1 MKAENRFR
9 SCPNPHTLGVAS
21 KVDSDLKNVGS
32 QRHLL
37 IIGRTRSPGFS
48 RILES
53 TQARKGYPM
62 GNILKKIFSSFVA
75 LTTIAWSVGL
85 GSLALPTA
93 ASAASVG
100 ELIKASGPAVYY
112 YAADGK
118 RYVFPN
124 EKSYFSWFMDFSGVR
139 TISDT
144 ELASIMIGGN
154 VTVRP
159 GTHLVKIQTDPKV
172 YAVTMGGMLHWI
184 ESEAIATTL
193 YGANWAQR
201 VIDVPDSFFVNYTI
215 GSSVSTPVHPNG
227 SVVAYSGDPTRYVVW
242 DNMKRRIVSDSV
254 FAANM
259 FNPMYTLMTAVSYAN
274 GTDVAGRECKLAD
287 VVAMC
292 DGAPTPVGGGVT
304 VSLASD
310 TPAAATVPKNAASVM
325 LAKFNIMAGSAD
337 AKVDGLRIRRIG
349 VGAASDFANVY
360 LYDGNGNRLTTGRTI
375 NSTTNV
381 TEFNGLNMNIAAGQ
395 SKSVVIVGDFSN
407 PGTTGGQHSFE
418 ISDMSS
424 VTLIG
429 SSSVG
434 GSFPVRG
441 NVFTVGTT
449 SAGRLDVQKG
459 TTPTNPNIG
468 AQNAE
473 ISNFKLTANT
483 NDIEVRRIT
492 LIQTGGI
499 SNSDLSNF
507 NLYQGSTLVASTAAM
522 MGDKIVLTFNP
533 PYVITN
539 GTTKTFSLQA
549 KVAGRAGRDIKTYVE
564 YTTDVYAVDKLYN
577 AGAAICIA
585 DTAIGGCTATGQG
598 SFDGDANGA
607 GTADDNAILVTTQG
621 GQLTVSFNGPVTG
634 NVAKGNQ
641 DVVLYRFSLASP
653 DNTLEIR
660 NVDFSIRGNTAS
672 DLIKGSAGTE
682 YFRDIKIKD
691 LDTGLTWMGPTNIPS
706 ACANGSQGTAAN
718 CLITLSDSRNINAGQ
733 TLNLAITADLY
744 NGTDDVS
751 GEFSGDGNNQ
761 YRVVLGDNSSVIFG
775 SSDVR
780 VVETGEFLAT
790 DKIVPN
796 STING
801 NLQTVKAS
809 NLSIALAG
817 SPSAG
822 TAVKKQ
828 AMIPTAGFV
837 FTAGDQSDI
846 TVRTVKLTGSASF
859 DNSFFAATTV
869 KDVVTSCALFDGA
882 TQVGLSQAPDT
893 TAGTFNITNMNVT
906 VTRGSSKTLV
916 AKCTADSTV
925 EGSADYVA
933 IGIDNDIDVTAEDK
947 EANTVTPSRSTQVDG
962 NAGSTPSLKQTI
974 RNSGTLTVSP
984 DNLRQSTILVGDN
997 GAVWQNFA
1005 QFKATAQYEDAQL
1018 DKVTVT
1024 STGVAA
1030 NFLMVAVAQDG
1041 AVKGQDTLPAGS
1053 NSFKDIDLSG
1063 SPVIV
1068 PKDGSATFQLWGK
1081 LASVVASGTVS
1092 GSTNAPRSGNLMQL
1106 GIAAG
1111 ITTGDWD
1118 STYAGQLNVRA
1129 NGAASGDRLLAA
1141 TTTVTNIGN
1150 QFVLR
1155 KTKPV
1160 VTRQALSST
1169 TLTSGLDTD
1178 LYKFQVAAD
1187 SAGSVALKKIVFN
1200 WSKGDS
1206 NSSFNFQNLRLRK
1219 GSTDIADGDIDITS
1233 ATGTN
1238 YYTGGPGLGEAS
1250 GQVVI
1255 VFTNEETIS
1264 GSGNV
1269 YTLHGT
1275 INGTVDSGD
1284 SLSLNFRRDTDS
1296 SVVTGYLSSDTNGGI
1311 IGPNIDTS
1319 AAGDGVSDDV
1329 GTFLWSDN
1337 SEVPHSYA
1345 SSTLGGSRDWTNDT
1359 YVEDLTQQ
1367 STLSR

>member
-1 MKAENRFR
+1 
-9 SCPNPHTLGVAS
+9 
-21 KVDSDLKNVGS
+21 
-32 QRHLL
+32 
-37 IIGRTRSPGFS
+37 
-48 RILES
+48 
-53 TQARKGYPM
+53 M

-75 LTTIAWSVGL
+75 LTTIAWSVGF
-85 GSLALPTA
+85 GALAMPTA
-93 ASAASVG
+93 ASAAVAG
-100 ELIKASGPAVYY
+100 DLIKASGPAVYY
-112 YAADGK
+112 FAADGK

-124 EKSYFSWFMDFSGVR
+124 EKTYFSWFMDFSSVR

-144 ELASIMIGGN
+144 ELASILIGGN
-154 VTVRP
+154 VTIRP
-159 GTHLVKIQTDPKV
+159 GTKLVKIQTDPKV
-172 YAVTMGGMLHWI
+172 YAVTLGGMLHWV
-184 ESEAIATTL
+184 ESEALATTL
-193 YGANWAQR
+193 YGSAWATR
-201 VIDVPDSFFVNYTI
+201 VVDVPDSFFVNYTI
-215 GSSVSTPVHPNG
+215 GSSVSTPVHPDG
-227 SVVAYSGDPTRYVVW
+227 SVVSYSGDSMRYVVW
-242 DNMKRRIVSDSV
+242 GGMKRKIVSDSV
-254 FAANM
+254 FAANG
-259 FNPMYTLMTAVSYAN
+259 FNPAYTLMTTIAYSN
-274 GTDVAGRECKLAD
+274 GTDITSRECPLAD
-287 VVAMC
+287 VIAIC
-292 DGAPTPVGGGVT
+292 GTTPVVTGGVT

-310 TPAAATVPKNAASVM
+310 TPAAQTVPKNAASVM
-325 LAKFNIMAGSAD
+325 LAKYNFTAGSAE
-337 AKVDGLRIRRIG
+337 ALIDGLQIRRIG
-349 VGAASDFANVY
+349 VGAASDLANVY
-360 LYDGNGNRLTTGRTI
+360 LYDGNGNRMTTGRTI

-381 TEFNGLNMNIAAGQ
+381 TEFNGLNFSVPAGQ
-395 SKSVVIVGDFSN
+395 TKSIVIVGDFSS
-407 PGTTGGQHSFE
+407 PATAGGQHSFE
-418 ISDMSS
+418 ITNGGS
-424 VTLIG
+424 VVIVG
-429 SSSVG
+429 SGTVG
-434 GSFPVRG
+434 GNFPVRG

-459 TTPTNPNIG
+459 TTPANPNIG

-483 NDIEVRRIT
+483 NDIEVRRVT

-499 SNSDLSNF
+499 SNSDLTNF

-522 MGDKIVLTFNP
+522 VGDKIVLTFNP

-539 GTTKTFSLQA
+539 GTTKTFALQA

-564 YTTDVYAVDKLYN
+564 YTTDVYAIDRLYN
-577 AGAAICIA
+577 SGAAICIA
-585 DTAIGGCTATGQG
+585 DTAVGGCTSAGQG

-641 DVVLYRFSLASP
+641 DVVLYRFSLTSP
-653 DNTLEIR
+653 DNQLEIR
-660 NVDFSIRGNTAS
+660 NVDFHIQGNTAS
-672 DLIKGSAGTE
+672 DLVKGSSGTE

-691 LDTGLTWMGPTNIPS
+691 LDTGLTWMGPTNLPS
-706 ACANGSQGTAAN
+706 GCTGSGSSTA
-718 CLITLSDSRNINAGQ
+718 CLITLSDARNINAGQ

-744 NGTDDVS
+744 NGTDDIS
-751 GEFSGDGNNQ
+751 GEFSADGNNQ
-761 YRVVLGDNSSVIFG
+761 YRVVHGDNSSVLFG

-780 VVETGEFLAT
+780 VVTTGEFLAT

-796 STING
+796 TAISG

-809 NLSIALAG
+809 NLSIALAA

-828 AMIPTAGFV
+828 EMIPTAGFV

-846 TVRTVKLTGSASF
+846 SIKTVKLTGAGSF
-859 DNSFFAATTV
+859 DGSFYAATTV
-869 KDVVTSCALFDGA
+869 KDIVTACALFDGD

-906 VTRGSSKTLV
+906 VPRGGSKTLV
-916 AKCTADSTV
+916 AKCTADSQV
-925 EGSADYVA
+925 EGVADYIA
-933 IGIDNDIDVTAEDK
+933 LGIDLDADVTAEDQ
-947 EANTVTPSRSTQVDG
+947 EANTVVPSRSTQVDANVNG
-962 NAGSTPSLKQTI
+962 TVLVQTI
-974 RNSGTLTVSP
+974 RNSGTLTIAT

-1005 QFKATAQYEDAQL
+1005 QFKATAQYEDVNL

-1030 NFLMVAVAQDG
+1030 NFLEVAVAQDG
-1041 AVKGQDTLPAGS
+1041 AVKGQGTLPSGS
-1053 NSFKDIDLSG
+1053 YSFKDIDLSG

-1068 PKDGSATFQLWGK
+1068 PKDGSATFQIWGK
-1081 LASVVASGTVS
+1081 LADVVASGTVS
-1092 GSTNAPRSGNLMQL
+1092 GSTNAARSGNLMQL
-1106 GIAAG
+1106 GVAG
-1111 ITTGDWD
+1111 DIQTGDWD
-1118 STYAGQLNVRA
+1118 TNYDNQLNIRA
-1129 NGAASGDRLLAA
+1129 NGSASGDRLYA
-1141 TTTVTNIGN
+1141 TTTAGSTNGSVGN

-1187 SAGSVALKKIVFN
+1187 SAGSVGLKKVVFN

-1219 GSTDIADGDIDITS
+1219 GSSDVADGDIDITS
-1233 ATGTN
+1233 ATGVN
-1238 YYTGGPGLGEAS
+1238 FYTSGPAVGETS
-1250 GQVVI
+1250 GQIVI

-1264 GSGNV
+1264 GSGSV

-1284 SLSLNFRRDTDS
+1284 SLSLNFRRNS
-1296 SVVTGYLSSDTNGGI
+1296 GAVVTTGYLTDAVFGGI
-1311 IGPNIDTS
+1311 RGPNINTS
-1319 AAGDGVSDDV
+1319 SSPDVSPDAE
-1329 GTFLWSDN
+1329 GTFVWSDN

-1345 SSTLGGSRDWTNDT
+1345 SGTAGGSRDWTNDT